1 MLLWVRIVFTSILLI
16 AEAQLGYSQ
25 DIIYNRASPAK
36 DNVTSSQY
44 LPQNSQQISLPPM
57 QFPVEGEM
65 LITEDKGEISPDL
78 NLFDLTA
85 TLGEVEADDQTKAVS
100 VDSSDISVSNN
111 EYINKDNL
119 STAERQTTN
128 NKKSQN
134 DIIFN
139 QENSFFGDNS
149 TNIDKLIS
157 ELFPTEQIEL
167 ENENNLQSDSALQQA
182 VTEKALQEQ
191 IQQNGNFDSPNVSV
205 GLRELS
211 GVGLVTTGIGDW
223 QKQKMPFSTLLW
235 SGSKPENIQYLLNIS
250 EPYGSSKTIN
260 SLVYSSVVRKSAPPI
275 GAAGNPELSQ
285 SLVVSRMEWLARAG
299 RSEALADF
307 IRKLPED
314 DKRWDEWQRWLGAY
328 DLLSYNDSVACD
340 KADRKVSQ
348 KFDIFWLKVQILC
361 KVIDG
366 DYEDAVFLAELMSTS
381 GEEDPLF
388 FTLLEN
394 VQPHQS
400 NNLNSAQSSL
410 TPLHLILMDLAQSPI
425 EWHQISEL
433 PASMMHA
440 SNLIKN
446 TTREARL
453 AFAMKQILQQSDA
466 AYEASALIR
475 SLYDTE
481 RPLETA
487 YSILQN
493 TKGNLRL
500 IASAEIYSALAG
512 TMFQSEIQGD
522 YDLLFLAAF
531 KEEVKFGNGKAL
543 LPFYAE
549 LAKIRL
555 TTDSLP
561 SLSLELRPQFEKIV
575 FLHELKNTTSQ
586 DMFRL
591 LEEMNT
597 LLFVINENEVKK
609 SPLEVLQQ
617 LGLWH
622 LIPVFAEASVIEI
635 PSSWL
640 ELAAI
645 KVDKPLAYENLE
657 LEPILKKALVE
668 ASESQRTAET
678 ILIISALIENHD
690 LNQISGSDLA
700 LLINSLQQIGFDDTA
715 NELIR
720 EIIISNLLDLHWG
733 QGT

>member
-1 MLLWVRIVFTSILLI
+1 MLLGLRIIIASVFLF

-25 DIIYNRASPAK
+25 EIIYNRDSPAK

-44 LPQNSQQISLPPM
+44 LPQNSLQISLPPT
-57 QFPVEGEM
+57 QFPVEEE
-65 LITEDKGEISPDL
+65 LTAEDNDDIYPEL

-85 TLGEVEADDQTKAVS
+85 TLGEEKAENQTEALST
-100 VDSSDISVSNN
+100 DSSDISVPAN
-111 EYINKDNL
+111 ENTNVENL
-119 STAERQTTN
+119 STSKKQTTN
-128 NKKSQN
+128 VITSKN

-139 QENSFFGDNS
+139 QENSILGDNS
-149 TNIDKLIS
+149 SNLDKLIS
-157 ELFPTEQIEL
+157 ELFPIEQIEL
-167 ENENNLQSDSALQQA
+167 ENKNNLQSDSAPQPA
-182 VTEKALQEQ
+182 IAENAFQEQ
-191 IQQNGNFDSPNVSV
+191 IQQTSNFDSPNVSV

-211 GVGLVTTGIGDW
+211 GVGLVTTGIANW
-223 QKQKMPFSTLLW
+223 QQRKMPFSTLLW
-235 SGSKPENIQYLLNIS
+235 SGSKPENISYLFEIS

-260 SLVYSSVVRKSAPPI
+260 SLVYSSIIRNSAPPM
-275 GAAGNPELSQ
+275 GVAGNPDLSQ

-307 IRKLPED
+307 IRKLPEED
-314 DKRWDEWQRWLGAY
+314 NRWDEWQRWLGAY
-328 DLLSYNDSVACD
+328 DLLSYNDSVTCD

-348 KFDIFWLKVQILC
+348 KFDVFWLKIQIVC

-366 DYEDAVFLAELMSTS
+366 DFEDAVFLAELMSTS

-388 FTLLEN
+388 FMLLEN
-394 VQPHQS
+394 VQSTQP
-400 NNLNSAQSSL
+400 NNLTSVQSSL
-410 TPLHLILMDLAQSPI
+410 TPLHLILMDLAQSQI

-466 AYEASALIR
+466 AFEAATLIR
-475 SLYDTE
+475 SLYDSE

-493 TKGNLRL
+493 TRGNLRL

-512 TMFQSEIQGD
+512 NIFQSEIQGD

-531 KEEVKFGNGKAL
+531 REEVKFGNGKAL

-549 LAKIRL
+549 LAKTRL

-561 SLSLELRPQFEKIV
+561 PMSLELRPQFEKIV
-575 FLHELKNTTSQ
+575 FLNEFKNTSSQ
-586 DMFRL
+586 DMLRSL
-591 LEEMNT
+591 KEMHT
-597 LLFVINENEVKK
+597 LLLVIDENVVKQPSFEVF
-609 SPLEVLQQ
+609 QQ

-622 LIPVFAEASVIEI
+622 LIPVFAQASMIET
-635 PSSWL
+635 PLTWL
-640 ELAAI
+640 EIASK
-645 KVDKPLAYENLE
+645 KVEKPIAYENLE
-657 LEPILKKALVE
+657 LEPTLKKAMVE
-668 ASESQRTAET
+668 ASESKRTAET
-678 ILIISALIENHD
+678 ILIISALIEKHD
-690 LNQISGSDLA
+690 LNQISASDLA
-700 LLINSLQQIGFDDTA
+700 LVINSLQEIGFDDTA
-715 NELIR
+715 NELIK
-720 EIIISNLLDLHWG
+720 EIIISNLLDLYWG